1 MSDELPD
8 QALPS
13 VIEALCVPSRSRY
26 GGPSHGEDWRKNA
39 LKEALPVLLRRT
51 RVPALRQQLLTQAD
65 DQQLADFAEKGL
77 VTADDIPAILLT
89 HRVTSNLVIGLARH
103 PDQVDS
109 AISLLHRL
117 TDHELESVVTH
128 WNLYSHRS
136 RKPVRPIPRELFSA
150 VLEFSLTPLAAA
162 LLVPERHKDWTRPL
176 DFHLGFHQQ
185 LGDGP
190 AWRVLAT
197 RPASW
202 RELVHHPTV
211 GAAVQHLLLDQAET
225 EANQQRLRS
234 PTTPLPT
241 DDTEESQAPTEPEPA
256 LDDDLLRA
264 CLPVLCLPELAN
276 LPKPS
281 ISARHRLH
289 HIAER
294 VRRNPRLLDLAAQEL
309 HEAANTCIRRGRLLA
324 PPRNK
329 KDGDH
334 RQVDLAQ
341 DVALLSINPDHLAK
355 ACTLLTHLEH
365 PKVVSVPPSRRWSR
379 VNDDIDR
386 ELDTPVRLLENDHQ
400 HRRAEALVA
409 LAGNPH
415 TPHTA
420 VTDMLPTLHPLELTW
435 ITHQDTAPQWLRT
448 DTAALAPAEEQ
459 DDGVLRLLTDD
470 ELDRHPDPAAILQSW
485 LNAPETDGLLSHG
498 AVYRTILRSRHC
510 TLDHLRQMP
519 FEEVLTWDAP
529 VVALPVLL
537 IECGTDPERWQALLK
552 ALDFDFDDD
561 KVTFGQFLDALSAQ
575 QPATTASA

>member
-13 VIEALCVPSRSRY
+13 VVEALCMPSRSRY

-51 RVPALRQQLLTQAD
+51 RVLALRQQLLTQTD

-77 VTADDIPAILLT
+77 VTADDVPAILLT
-89 HRVTSNLVIGLARH
+89 HPVTSNLVMGLARH
-103 PDQVDS
+103 SDQVDS

-117 TDHELESVVTH
+117 TDHDLESVVTH
-128 WNLYSHRS
+128 WDLYSHRS
-136 RKPVRPIPRELFSA
+136 RKPVPPIPRELFGA
-150 VLEFSLTPLAAA
+150 VLEHSLTPLAAA
-162 LLVPERHKDWTRPL
+162 LLAPERHENWTRPL
-176 DFHLGFHQQ
+176 DFHLGFYHQ
-185 LGDGP
+185 LGGGP

-197 RPASW
+197 CPASW

-211 GAAVQHLLLDQAET
+211 GRAVQHLLLDRAET

-234 PTTPLPT
+234 PATSLLA
-241 DDTEESQAPTEPEPA
+241 DDADEAQAPTEPGPA

-264 CLPVLCLPELAN
+264 CLPALCLPELAD

-281 ISARHRLH
+281 ISTRHRLH

-294 VRRNPRLLDLAAQEL
+294 VRDNPRLLDLAAQDL

-329 KDGDH
+329 KDGDR
-334 RQVDLAQ
+334 RQIDLAQ

-355 ACTLLTHLEH
+355 ACALLTHLEH

-386 ELDTPVRLLENDHQ
+386 DLDTPVRLLERDYQ
-400 HRRAEALVA
+400 HRRAEALVS

-415 TPHTA
+415 TPRTA
-420 VTDMLPTLHPLELTW
+420 VADVLQALHPLELTW
-435 ITHQDTAPQWLRT
+435 IAHQDTTPQWLRT
-448 DTAALAPAEEQ
+448 HTAALAPAEE

-485 LNAPETDGLLSHG
+485 LDAPETDGLWSHD
-498 AVYRTILRSRHC
+498 AVYHTVLRSRHRI
-510 TLDHLRQMP
+510 LEHLRQMP
-519 FEEVLTWDAP
+519 FDEVLTWGDP
-529 VVALPVLL
+529 VVALPALL
-537 IECGTDPERWQALLK
+537 AQCGTDPERWQALLK
-552 ALDFDFDDD
+552 ALDFAFDDD
-561 KVTFGQFLDALSAQ
+561 KVTFGQLLDTLSAQ
-575 QPATTASA
+575 HPATTASA